1 MIHTAKLSVQEYHK
15 IVEAGI
21 LGDRQIELLEGE
33 LIELS
38 PETPYHANCNN
49 KAYKYLLSRFDG
61 LADVRSGH
69 PITFSNSEPE
79 PDIVLARLPETLYD
93 TRHPQPEDIYLLI
106 EISYST
112 LDYDVDRK
120 KQTYARAGIAEYW
133 IIDLKNHQL
142 LLFREPEE
150 MDYKHQTRINAG
162 MISALAF
169 PDIQLQVE
177 RLIP

>member
-1 MIHTAKLSVQEYHK
+1 
-15 IVEAGI
+15 

-69 PITFSNSEPE
+69 PITLSNSEPE

-93 TRHPQPEDIYLLI
+93 TRHPQPEDIHLLI

-112 LDYDVDRK
+112 LDYDVDLK
-120 KQTYARAGIAEYW
+120 KQTYARARIAEYW
-133 IIDLKNHQL
+133 VIDLKNHRL

-150 MDYKHQTRINAG
+150 MDYKHQTQINAG

-169 PDIQLQVE
+169 PGIQLQAE
-177 RLIP
+177 RLIS